1 MDKIGDMAAVM
12 AEAAALDEDRE
23 LRLVRA
29 VHQLHLENAGASGN
43 IVRAIIYTLQYLIVR
58 VHLFVALIVIRLD
71 DKM

>member
-43 IVRAIIYTLQYLIVR
+43 IVRAIIYLIVR
-58 VHLFVALIVIRLD
+58 VHLFVALIVITHYSRLD